1 MTPDNFHD
9 RRLPPAPRPWSIHST
24 NRTLEHE
31 EAARHG
37 IQNMNEDGLIPC
49 SGYKGYMCPNLAVV
63 RPRRKKCKRCWAKSR
78 MDIQYPEPIE
88 DPWSKLPVAPPV
100 DQFEDQTDDER
111 NWDSILSAEK
121 LARRLGQHGERGFEC
136 FLTDPHLPQPE
147 RVEVLEDTLYRLAK
161 IADPLFC
168 PSRQLKSASRCG
180 GVEPCPPNLP
190 HLLGRLMCA
199 NAGNATY
206 AWIVRRL
213 LWERRH
219 QVACNASAYQ
229 KIQISYL
236 EKFSDDALAEV
247 CNAALAVG
255 MVAYIVHHHL
265 PLTWPTL
272 QGGVWND
279 GDLPT

>member
-1 MTPDNFHD
+1 MNPENFLD

-78 MDIQYPEPIE
+78 MDIQYPKPIE

-147 RVEVLEDTLYRLAK
+147 RVEVLEDTLYRLAM
-161 IADPLFC
+161 IADPVFF
-168 PSRQLKSASRCG
+168 PSEELKSASLCG
-180 GVEPCPPNLP
+180 GVQPQQPNLQP
-190 HLLGRLMCA
+190 IDGRPLVA
-199 NAGNATY
+199 DAGDATY

-213 LWERRH
+213 IWERRH
-219 QVACNASAYQ
+219 QIASNASAHQ
-229 KIQISYL
+229 KLQISYL
-236 EKFSDDALAEV
+236 ERFRDEALAEI
-247 CNAALAVG
+247 CKAALAAG
-255 MVAYIVHHHL
+255 AVAHAAQSHL
-265 PLTWPTL
+265 ELSWSTL
-272 QGGVWND
+272 QGGVWTD

>member
-1 MTPDNFHD
+1 MNPENFLD

-37 IQNMNEDGLIPC
+37 IQNMNEDGVIPC

-78 MDIQYPEPIE
+78 GYIQYPEPIE

-100 DQFEDQTDDER
+100 DQFENQPDDDR
-111 NWDSILSAEK
+111 NWDSILSAER

-255 MVAYIVHHHL
+255 TVAYTVHHHL